1 MFHNLVVQVSQ
12 QPIFQNLLS
21 EDQTLTFRKQNLA
34 TDNCNQ
40 LESEYELLAC
50 LASVVAIIYE
60 EYRLSG
66 G

>member
-1 MFHNLVVQVSQ
+1 MFHNLNRVSQ
-12 QPIFQNLLS
+12 QPIFQNLLTD
-21 EDQTLTFRKQNLA
+21 DQILIFRKQNLA

-40 LESEYELLAC
+40 LVFEYELLAC
-50 LASVVAIIYE
+50 IPSVVAIIYE